1 MRRTLK
7 DKGSEKDRL
16 IMSEGGREG
25 EREREREKKTGEG
38 VRSFGFV
45 RALVKFLRVFI
56 IPLFYSPSLL
66 SLSHSEREKRER
78 ERERDMDGEGE
89 RERERTHED
98 GRLNYG
104 D

>member
-16 IMSEGGREG
+16 IMSERGREG
-25 EREREREKKTGEG
+25 EREREKKTGEG

-66 SLSHSEREKRER
+66 SLSHSEREIER
-78 ERERDMDGEGE
+78 ERYGGKWRG
-89 RERERTHED
+89 RKRANTRRRTT
-98 GRLNYG
+98 
-104 D
+104 

>member
-1 MRRTLK
+1 MK
-7 DKGSEKDRL
+7 ES
-16 IMSEGGREG
+16 
-25 EREREREKKTGEG
+25 GEG
-38 VRSFGFV
+38 RRSFGFV